1 MKKEKIISILKQ
13 YINTQLDT
21 INTPIISFFKPVI
34 KRIVDN
40 NINKVNS
47 FLDLIKDDND
57 EIDVIGLLEE
67 MTTSLMDSR
76 GLISASDKEALMRES
91 DIEESI
97 SPYRTKVIDK
107 VKSMYHY
114 NDGRRYEG
122 EKYDL
127 ATAKDVY
134 NKYKDSI
141 DTKYT
146 CDDVYVAINAQYHD
160 YSTLFHKWFND
171 IDDKIIKSAIVFW
184 FMDEDYTGN
193 KVKDYFK
200 L

>member
-1 MKKEKIISILKQ
+1 MEKLLDIL
-13 YINTQLDT
+13 Y
-21 INTPIISFFKPVI
+21 
-34 KRIVDN
+34 R
-40 NINKVNS
+40 
-47 FLDLIKDDND
+47 
-57 EIDVIGLLEE
+57 
-67 MTTSLMDSR
+67 R
-76 GLISASDKEALMRES
+76 GLISASDKEALIRES
-91 DIEESI
+91 NIEESI

-114 NDGRRYEG
+114 NDGRKYEG

-146 CDDVYVAINAQYHD
+146 YDDIYVAINAQYHD

-171 IDDKIIKSAIVFW
+171 IDDKIIKSAMVFW